1 MKRLTY
7 RDKEGRAQWMPEL
20 IEDDT
25 GMAGAIIRGTLADY
39 EDADAVKVRHGKWI
53 DPENDD
59 RYTAWHCSRCDY
71 PVKTLGGRPDCRCCP
86 TCGAQMDKEDKHG

>member
-7 RDKEGRAQWMPEL
+7 RDKEGRAQWMPEF

-39 EDADAVKVRHGKWI
+39 EDSEDALRREQDG
-53 DPENDD
+53 
-59 RYTAWHCSRCDY
+59 
-71 PVKTLGGRPDCRCCP
+71 
-86 TCGAQMDKEDKHG
+86 